1 MRTGNLKLFQ
11 IFYNALTRQQ
21 LDAGF
26 SPLDNSVGAR
36 PDWCEYWAIRQI
48 LLQPH
53 FADHDYLGFFSPRF
67 NEKTNCRAQQVIAHV
82 GAGDAEVFSFSPF
95 FDHSALHINP
105 FEQGERFHRGLTD
118 CMEQVLAY
126 LGISFDVRDFVSDH
140 TTTIFSN
147 YFVARYDV
155 WMIWFELAEKIFELC
170 EQNASPLAQR
180 LNAHTYHRG
189 MVTTPMKVFVIE
201 RLITLVLETHHIA
214 AKLCLNPLQTP
225 LLFTGSER
233 IVGGLAPCDALKGQ
247 FRRTG
252 NMMFLES
259 YLNLRAQLLAQI
271 SLAPVAAF
279 HQR

>member
-11 IFYNALTRQQ
+11 IFYNALTKGQ

-26 SPLDNSVGAR
+26 IALDNSAGAR
-36 PDWCEYWAIRQI
+36 PDWCEYWVIRQV
-48 LLQPH
+48 LLQQS
-53 FADHDYLGFFSPRF
+53 FADHDYVGFFSPRF
-67 NEKTNCRAQQVIAHV
+67 NEKTNCTAQQVIEYAN
-82 GAGDAEVFSFSPF
+82 AGNVEVFSFSPF

-105 FEQGERFHRGLTD
+105 FEQGERFHQGLTD

-126 LGISFDVRDFVSDH
+126 LGITFDIRDFVSDH

-201 RLITLVLETHHIA
+201 RLISLVLETQHIA
-214 AKLCLNPLQTP
+214 AKLCVNPLQTP

-233 IVGGLAPCDALKGQ
+233 IVSGLAPCDALKGQ

-252 NMMFLES
+252 NSMFLES
-259 YLNLRAQLLAQI
+259 YLNLREQLLTQI